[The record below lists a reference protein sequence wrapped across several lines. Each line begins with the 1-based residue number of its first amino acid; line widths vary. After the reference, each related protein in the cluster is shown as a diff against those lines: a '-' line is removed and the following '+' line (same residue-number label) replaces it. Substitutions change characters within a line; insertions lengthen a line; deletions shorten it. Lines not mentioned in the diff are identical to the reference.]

1 MQGRDQPL
9 PNGAALFEL
18 PLVAA
23 SERDHESLR
32 ISVQTHL
39 RITESIESDMLSH
52 DRHAS
57 IKLWGLDHSSLFDYG
72 VRYRGTVDRTR
83 IPQLWAPD
91 MVPLIDSGHC

>member
-18 PLVAA
+18 PLAAA

-52 DRHAS
+52 DRHIS
-57 IKLWGLDHSSLFDYG
+57 IKL
-72 VRYRGTVDRTR
+72 
-83 IPQLWAPD
+83 
-91 MVPLIDSGHC
+91 